1 MKGCWF
7 QNKWLH
13 FEDRIKQLEDD
24 WDRHHNAV
32 HEIKEAMRNMLSPSS
47 STHSLGIQ
55 KHNQTVPSLK
65 LSKKQF
71 SVSEMIYEN
80 SCPIQ
85 VNFIP
90 RSNIQM
96 LEIYKGLSFDNM
108 DGGVWKQGWKI
119 EVDEKDWN
127 RHNKLKVSKSWF
139 IFLSETSAG
148 VSDTLWYGEKNVPVS
163 LTHHFCWRLSI
174 TNVQNCWSATTI

>member
-1 MKGCWF
+1 MYTVCVQFVYF

-13 FEDRIKQLEDD
+13 FEDRLKQLEDD
-24 WDRHHNAV
+24 WNRHHNAV

-47 STHSLGIQ
+47 STQSLRMQ
-55 KHNQTVPSLK
+55 YQPNNQSVPLLQLPK
-65 LSKKQF
+65 RQF
-71 SVSEMIYEN
+71 SVSEMLYEN
-80 SCPIQ
+80 TCPIQ

-96 LEIYKGLSFDNM
+96 LDVYKGLNFDNI

-127 RHNKLKVSKSWF
+127 RHNKLKVRYSDNLIFYIENISNKSSVTLNCL
-139 IFLSETSAG
+139 LSQIIVHYS
-148 VSDTLWYGEKNVPVS
+148 VS
-163 LTHHFCWRLSI
+163 WR
-174 TNVQNCWSATTI
+174 